1 MSAIDTTMPAAAERP
16 TAPAED
22 HALWK
27 PRVNPWLI
35 AMTVAL
41 AAFMEV
47 LDTTI
52 ANVALPHIAGSL
64 GASEDQSTWVLTSYL
79 VSNAIVLPLGGWASN
94 LMGRRNFFVFCILV
108 FTAASFL
115 CGIAPSLPLLL
126 VFRVIQ
132 GAGGGGLQPM
142 AQAIMADSF
151 EPQQRGQAF
160 ALYGLVAVL
169 APSIG
174 PTLGGW
180 ITDNFSWRWIFF
192 MNIPVGI
199 MAFILVTRMVE
210 DPPWIKPDRSRLRHM
225 DYLGLSFLALAMGAM
240 QIMLD
245 KGEEND
251 WFSSDFIRLFAFL
264 FIAGMLGLVIWEWR
278 QKNPLINL
286 KLFRFRNFAIC
297 CFLMMLVGGVLNAN
311 TVLQPQFTQELLGY
325 NATTAGLALTAGGI
339 ALVVVMPL
347 AGWATGK
354 FSARTLTV
362 IGFTLFVITFRYAAA
377 VTNLQMSFAEASW
390 LRVVQMLPIPFCFIS
405 ITNAAYVGM
414 PKEESNQVAGL
425 INFVRNI
432 GRQHSHRR
440 HQRAGDHARHVAR
453 AALAAGHATRLHR
466 LRTAPAGAVGVLR
479 RQLRR
484 RQRQSPWRWARSTTS
499 SSSRLRRRAT
509 RTFTWNSRGC
519 RWCSSR
525 WLSCSAKTAPAPDP
539 ARERCT
545 ENSAS
550 APGSLRFRSG
560 LAPRPQSLWPCVAL
574 RCCAKEHSSSCN
586 FRPIMRGRILNRHR
600 DACSLTSVAEEA
612 VMLKSILLLFAGVVF
627 AVAPRAV
634 LASGPQEPGN
644 TPENPA
650 PAAAPAPAQAAAP
663 AAAANETPAATPA
676 AAGAA
681 LPMPVDATNPVKPTA
696 DSLAKAK
703 NIYGFDCAL
712 CHGDTG
718 NGKSDLATSMG
729 LTLDDWTNPKTL
741 ADKRDGA
748 LFDTIRAG
756 KDKMPPEDKSRA
768 SDTEVWNLIHY
779 IRSFSKSG
787 TATPVAAAK

>member
-1 MSAIDTTMPAAAERP
+1 LSAIDTTMPAAAERP
-16 TAPAED
+16 TAPVED

-126 VFRVIQ
+126 IFRVIQ

-199 MAFILVTRMVE
+199 LAFILVTRMVD
-210 DPPWIKPDRSRLRHM
+210 DPPWIKPDRSRLRNM

-251 WFSSDFIRLFAFL
+251 WFSSDFIRVFAFL
-264 FIAGMLGLVIWEWR
+264 FVAGMLGLVIWEWR

-286 KLFRFRNFAIC
+286 KLFRFKNFAIC

-339 ALVVVMPL
+339 ALVLVMPL
-347 AGWATGK
+347 AGWATSK

-432 GRQHSHRR
+432 GGSILIAVTNAQVTTRAMWHEQHLQQAMQPGSIAFEQHR
-440 HQRAGDHARHVAR
+440 HALTAFLGGSFGAANASRMALGSIYSQLIQQAQTQGYQDVYMELAWASVALI
-453 AALAAGHATRLHR
+453 ALAFLLSKNRPGAG
-466 LRTAPAGAVGVLR
+466 PGAGAM
-479 RQLRR
+479 
-484 RQRQSPWRWARSTTS
+484 
-499 SSSRLRRRAT
+499 
-509 RTFTWNSRGC
+509 
-519 RWCSSR
+519 
-525 WLSCSAKTAPAPDP
+525 
-539 ARERCT
+539 
-545 ENSAS
+545 
-550 APGSLRFRSG
+550 
-560 LAPRPQSLWPCVAL
+560 
-574 RCCAKEHSSSCN
+574 H
-586 FRPIMRGRILNRHR
+586 
-600 DACSLTSVAEEA
+600 
-612 VMLKSILLLFAGVVF
+612 
-627 AVAPRAV
+627 
-634 LASGPQEPGN
+634 
-644 TPENPA
+644 
-650 PAAAPAPAQAAAP
+650 
-663 AAAANETPAATPA
+663 
-676 AAGAA
+676 
-681 LPMPVDATNPVKPTA
+681 
-696 DSLAKAK
+696 
-703 NIYGFDCAL
+703 
-712 CHGDTG
+712 
-718 NGKSDLATSMG
+718 
-729 LTLDDWTNPKTL
+729 
-741 ADKRDGA
+741 
-748 LFDTIRAG
+748 
-756 KDKMPPEDKSRA
+756 
-768 SDTEVWNLIHY
+768 
-779 IRSFSKSG
+779 
-787 TATPVAAAK
+787 